1 MTAQIMSGVYT
12 ESLNRLIEEFEK
24 LPGIGPKTAQRL
36 AFHILKAEPK
46 EAMSLAE
53 AIRDV
58 KNKIKQCQICYNL
71 SEEPIC
77 QICSDER
84 RDKSLICVVEQ
95 SKDIVNL
102 EKTGACKWVYHVLG
116 GHIAPL
122 EGIEPGDLTI
132 EQLIKRVREGDVKE
146 VIMAT
151 NPNMAGDGTTLYIS
165 SLLRATG
172 VKITRLARGL
182 PTGST
187 IEYASGKMLTD
198 AIIGRRELE

>member
-1 MTAQIMSGVYT
+1 MSNTYT
-12 ESLNRLIEEFEK
+12 ESLNRLIEELGK
-24 LPGIGPKTAQRL
+24 LPGVGPKTAERL
-36 AFHILKAEPK
+36 AFHILKAEPA
-46 EAMSLAE
+46 EAMAMAD

-58 KNKIKQCQICYNL
+58 KTKIKRCEVCYNL
-71 SEEPIC
+71 SEQPIC

-95 SKDIVNL
+95 PKDVISL

-132 EQLIKRVREGDVKE
+132 DKLVERVHQGGVKE

-151 NPNMAGDGTTLYIS
+151 NPNIAGDGTALYIS
-165 SLLRATG
+165 SLLKPTG
-172 VKITRLARGL
+172 VRITRLARGL

-187 IEYASGKMLTD
+187 IEYASSKILTD
-198 AIIGRRELE
+198 AITGRQELE